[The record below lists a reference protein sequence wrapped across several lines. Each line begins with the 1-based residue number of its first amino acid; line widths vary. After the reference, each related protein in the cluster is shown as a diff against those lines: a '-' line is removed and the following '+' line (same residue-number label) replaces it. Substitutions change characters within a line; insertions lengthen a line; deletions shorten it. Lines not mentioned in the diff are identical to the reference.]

1 MLYTMALNSSFTH
14 SEKSLSISPKVD
26 KHKSIA
32 KGQNKKLVG
41 KEASVSMLGR
51 YAYIGDN
58 SGLLQCIDV
67 NTLKTV
73 WAARLEDNIDATVG
87 IDTTSDGRAYIYVA
101 NTIQTKLKST
111 SIKIYKFDA
120 LTGEE
125 IWSKSFSVQPNKTIV
140 TGALASPVIGKGVL
154 EDYVYFTI
162 ADDKD
167 ASFTVALSKEDGTQL
182 WKKRLSDYSVS
193 SPIAIYDEEK
203 AWIVQGDSAGK
214 LFLIDALTGE
224 EKDVLNL
231 EGAIESS
238 PAAYKGNIVVG
249 TTSKSKKSNIYCI
262 TID

>member
-1 MLYTMALNSSFTH
+1 M
-14 SEKSLSISPKVD
+14 
-26 KHKSIA
+26 
-32 KGQNKKLVG
+32 
-41 KEASVSMLGR
+41 
-51 YAYIGDN
+51 
-58 SGLLQCIDV
+58 
-67 NTLKTV
+67 
-73 WAARLEDNIDATVG
+73 
-87 IDTTSDGRAYIYVA
+87 
-101 NTIQTKLKST
+101 ST
-111 SIKIYKFDA
+111 SIKVYKFDA
-120 LTGEE
+120 LTGGE
-125 IWSKSFSVQPNKTIV
+125 IWSKSFSVQPNKTTV